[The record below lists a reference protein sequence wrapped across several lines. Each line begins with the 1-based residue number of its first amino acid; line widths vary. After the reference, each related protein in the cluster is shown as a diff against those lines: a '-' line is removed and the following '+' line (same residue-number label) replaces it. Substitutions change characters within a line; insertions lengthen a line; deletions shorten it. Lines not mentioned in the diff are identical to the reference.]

1 MGLIAARFR
10 PCHDRLD
17 VCRNP
22 ICGAWLNYKIILQG
36 RAAGSRRAKG
46 TDLKRLAKTIL
57 VIVVAALAMRGTMPV
72 SAQTTNAKPTSDKV
86 ADQFKSGADRVGAGA
101 AQIGE
106 GIKDG
111 AIMTWQAI
119 KAGAVA
125 ATAQFNGGQHASTE
139 SKNPTPS
146 ANPPH

>member
-1 MGLIAARFR
+1 MERR
-10 PCHDRLD
+10 TT
-17 VCRNP
+17 
-22 ICGAWLNYKIILQG
+22 IILVV
-36 RAAGSRRAKG
+36 
-46 TDLKRLAKTIL
+46 T
-57 VIVVAALAMRGTMPV
+57 VVALATRGITPAF
-72 SAQTTNAKPTSDKV
+72 AQATNVKPTSDSV

-119 KAGAVA
+119 KAGAA
-125 ATAQFNGGQHASTE
+125 AAAAQINGGQHASTE
-139 SKNPTPS
+139 SKNLTPS